1 MFEFS
6 NVGISL
12 TGILLW
18 VLHGLQLSC
27 HSFLVFDVM
36 VYLDASMQKLGC
48 WSCMECVQG
57 RPPVVHTCHRFFIFR
72 AAHFSSSACMLH
84 LTR

>member
-6 NVGISL
+6 YVAIPL

-27 HSFLVFDVM
+27 HLCLVFEVM
-36 VYLDASMQKLGC
+36 VYLTRLDAEIGLFELYGMC
-48 WSCMECVQG
+48 
-57 RPPVVHTCHRFFIFR
+57 
-72 AAHFSSSACMLH
+72 
-84 LTR
+84 